1 MSRDAPRHE
10 ISADRV
16 RAAALPPLIL
26 VGTLA
31 VGFLL
36 GLAWPLAFSPALQRP
51 YSVALGIALMLF
63 AFTLAFAAVRE
74 FNAFGTPVDIRRPV
88 TELVTSGPFRHSR
101 NPIYLGMVLLSA
113 GIAFAADS
121 VWILIVTA
129 ALALI
134 LKKGVIE
141 AEETYL
147 ERKFGTSYLDY
158 KSRVRRW
165 I

>member
-1 MSRDAPRHE
+1 MSRDAPRRD

-16 RAAALPPLIL
+16 RAVAIPPLIL
-26 VGTLA
+26 AVTLA
-31 VGFLL
+31 AGFLL
-36 GLAWPLAFSPALQRP
+36 GFAWPLPFSPALQRP
-51 YSVALGIALMLF
+51 YSVALGIALMFF

-74 FNAFGTPVDIRRPV
+74 LNAFGTPVDIRKPV
-88 TELVTSGPFRHSR
+88 TELVTSGPFRISR
-101 NPIYLGMVLLSA
+101 NPIYLGMLLLSA
-113 GIAFAADS
+113 GIAFVADS
-121 VWILIVTA
+121 IWILIVTP

-147 ERKFGTSYLDY
+147 ERKFGTSYLEY